1 MRHVEISSLTNERIK
16 RLVRLRERAHRD
28 EEGVFVVEGNRLV
41 NRARDRGLNLL
52 EIYVTPGHQLE
63 DEPISTIVE
72 PGVLDKASYRN
83 QSEGLIAVFEQF
95 PTRLT
100 DIAPESTPLILVAES
115 VEKPGNLGAILR
127 TADAVGATALVTTG
141 SGVDLFNPNVIRSS
155 TGAIFSVPYAH
166 ADLSDLTSWLDD
178 NDVELVVA
186 FPDADVVYWDADLA
200 GSIAILVGAEHV
212 GVSEEA
218 AAAAQRTVAIPMSGI
233 SDSLNVSVSIA
244 VLAFEARRQQYKLG
258 H

>member
-1 MRHVEISSLTNERIK
+1 M
-16 RLVRLRERAHRD
+16 
-28 EEGVFVVEGNRLV
+28 EGDRLV
-41 NRARDRGLNLL
+41 NRARDCGLNLL
-52 EIYVTPGHQLE
+52 EVYVTPGHRLE

-72 PGVLDKASYRN
+72 SDVLDKASYRR

-100 DIAPESTPLILVAES
+100 EITPESTPLILVAES

-141 SGVDLFNPNVIRSS
+141 SGVDPFNPNVIRSS

-186 FPDADVVYWDADLA
+186 SPEAEVVYWDADLA
-200 GSIAILVGAEHV
+200 GSIAILVGAENV
-212 GVSEEA
+212 GVSDGAVA
-218 AAAAQRTVAIPMSGI
+218 AAHRTVAIPMSGR

-244 VLAFEARRQQYKLG
+244 VLAFESKRQQFRLG